1 MRRRETRGLLIYT
14 KAGRGNE
21 KREKWRRGRDE
32 LVRQTCGDTARHMT
46 ASEKKKEKL
55 YEGDLLCSLGDLSHL
70 YWLDMLLC

>member
-21 KREKWRRGRDE
+21 KREKWRRGLDE

-46 ASEKKKEKL
+46 ASEKKRETV
-55 YEGDLLCSLGDLSHL
+55 
-70 YWLDMLLC
+70 